1 MACIDF
7 KFFIADCA
15 MNGLVLN
22 GVERSFMAHGIHV
35 PQLLAL

>member
-22 GVERSFMAHGIHV
+22 GVERSFMTHDIQA
-35 PQLLAL
+35 PLLLTL